1 MRKPA
6 KTAAAE
12 TPKKRSKLK
21 LAANIA
27 GVGLGLAAV
36 GLLAVLS
43 GTNPGGFS
51 SLNASNSYPSA
62 ATITPVSTTALVE
75 VDQRTVET
83 LDELL
88 ALEADERA
96 EVDIARANLLVAKA
110 TPNAGDID
118 IDAQLATLDDWAGRV
133 AFDTDRH
140 FYKFRQNPA
149 EFNNSEG
156 YFRILMLVTVLQQD
170 CGVRYNPDRI
180 NDPDFTKP
188 GDLFIHGMIPAG
200 GPGGPDGTHVV
211 TGGTCV
217 SMPVLYTAVAR
228 RLGYPVSLV
237 TTKGHVFAR
246 WEDENERFNIE
257 ATSQGLNVYD
267 DEFYKTW
274 PFEITQREIDA
285 FGLLR
290 SLDADEQL
298 ALFLASTGHA
308 YHDGGRLPEAIRT
321 YTLSSRL
328 DPDTALYRGYAGE
341 AHARLA
347 GAQRNLAARP
357 GYERFGPRRGVGQDP
372 LREIEE
378 INRRNRERLRNPDP
392 FAPPGV
398 PGHPTP
404 PVPGG

>member
-1 MRKPA
+1 M
-6 KTAAAE
+6 TAAE

-21 LAANIA
+21 LAANICVA
-27 GVGLGLAAV
+27 SMGLAAV
-36 GLLAVLS
+36 GLLAVMTS
-43 GTNPGGFS
+43 TNPGGSS
-51 SLNASNSYPSA
+51 SLNTSSRYPSA
-62 ATITPVSTTALVE
+62 ATITPVLTTALVE
-75 VDQRTVET
+75 VDQRRVET

-88 ALEADERA
+88 ALEAAERA

-118 IDAQLATLDDWAGRV
+118 IDTQLATLDDWAGRV

-140 FYKFRQNPA
+140 LYKFRQNPA

-188 GDLFIHGMIPAG
+188 GDFFIHGMIPAG
-200 GPGGPDGTHVV
+200 GPDGTRVV
-211 TGGTCV
+211 SGGTCV
-217 SMPVLYTAVAR
+217 SMPVLYTSVAR

-246 WEDENERFNIE
+246 WEDENERLNIE
-257 ATSQGLNVYD
+257 ATGQGLNVYD
-267 DEFYKTW
+267 DEFYTTW
-274 PFEITQREIDA
+274 PSEITQREIEA

-308 YHDGGRLPEAIRT
+308 YHDSGHLPEAIRT
-321 YTLSSRL
+321 YTLASRL
-328 DPDTALYRGYAGE
+328 DPDNELYRGYASE

-357 GYERFGPRRGVGQDP
+357 GYERFGPRPSGGRGTGRDP

-378 INRRNRERLRNPDP
+378 INRRNRERLWNPDP

-398 PGHPTP
+398 PGYPTP